1 MTTFLESYTDAKRTA
16 KTVSDLYSIISIFNG
31 NELYLSLNNLKQE
44 MDQVQQPA
52 DSDLGP

>member
-1 MTTFLESYTDAKRTA
+1 MTTFLESYADAKRTA